1 MAIQLFALDWSCCA
15 RRLMRAIA
23 LAASISLTSCTT
35 AGRNAESAIV
45 AAWRDGMAL
54 PPPHLID
61 ETLTIE
67 TAYQVQRRLVR
78 KWRQQ
83 PAGFKGG
90 LTSPAAQQRFG
101 TDTPVA
107 GVLPAAGLKPSGS
120 TLSLRELAGL
130 NIETEV
136 AFKLGRPIERR
147 VRDIAELQ
155 TYVAGIAPAVE
166 LPRLQFTDISQVTA
180 VDLIATNVGAAA
192 YILGTFEPP
201 AKRDPNSVATRL
213 VCNERELFVGA
224 ARDALGDQW
233 QAALWLVNRVIDS
246 GWTLQRDQVLLT
258 GALGRMVPA
267 QPGACTASFGD
278 WGTIGITIVP

>member
-1 MAIQLFALDWSCCA
+1 MTIQLFALE
-15 RRLMRAIA
+15 RRRHTRWLRRGIA
-23 LAASISLTSCTT
+23 LAASVSLTSCTA
-35 AGRNAESAIV
+35 AGRSTESAIV

-54 PPPHLID
+54 PLPHLID

-67 TAYQVQRRLVR
+67 TAYQIQRRLVR

-90 LTSPAAQQRFG
+90 LTSAAAQRRFG

-107 GVLPAAGLKPSGS
+107 GVLPAAGLTPSGS

-136 AFKLGRPIERR
+136 AFKLGRRIERR

-155 TYVAGIAPAVE
+155 TYIAGIAPAVE
-166 LPRLQFTDISQVTA
+166 LPRLQFTDPSQVKA
-180 VDLIATNVGAAA
+180 VDLVATNVGAAA
-192 YILGTFEPP
+192 YVLGRFEPP
-201 AKRDPNSVATRL
+201 AQRDPNSVATRL
-213 VCNERELFVGA
+213 ACNERELFVGA

-246 GWTLQRDQVLLT
+246 GWTLQRDQILMT

-267 QPGACTASFGD
+267 QPGQCTASFGD
-278 WGTIGITIVP
+278 WGTISITIVP